1 MNIINGSIQEII
13 NSGINYLIFSYFQT
27 YAVLAWSVPIALVA
41 VLFGCRLC
49 KTEDPD
55 RIIMIGNKVIYSTI
69 INDQNQPSGFIFGFI
84 FVGYIVNENLIY
96 CICNKKVFSELQVK
110 KVLKSEVSD
119 LNTMNIVTRRGRFGS
134 LRYIKEKLNWK
145 QNVAMTIEQRNVIDD
160 IKKIYDQKGI
170 CVSLISGEP
179 GTGKSTTVYLLAKE
193 LKASICNTYSPT
205 TPGDSLYTLT
215 STIESTKENPL
226 VILLD
231 EIDIIMSGVTN
242 ETIERHKYFPI
253 EVYNKVTW
261 NRFFDNLERFGT
273 NIIVVLTSNST
284 YDNLNSEHDKSL
296 LRSGRLNSF
305 YNITESVIGS
315 KFGTIVSNDIENTN
329 QIECFSENKII
340 NNIEKN
346 NKNKNKNR
354 NKNNSNINNNSN
366 NNN

>member
-1 MNIINGSIQEII
+1 
-13 NSGINYLIFSYFQT
+13 
-27 YAVLAWSVPIALVA
+27 
-41 VLFGCRLC
+41 
-49 KTEDPD
+49 
-55 RIIMIGNKVIYSTI
+55 
-69 INDQNQPSGFIFGFI
+69 
-84 FVGYIVNENLIY
+84 
-96 CICNKKVFSELQVK
+96 
-110 KVLKSEVSD
+110 
-119 LNTMNIVTRRGRFGS
+119 
-134 LRYIKEKLNWK
+134 
-145 QNVAMTIEQRNVIDD
+145 
-160 IKKIYDQKGI
+160 
-170 CVSLISGEP
+170 
-179 GTGKSTTVYLLAKE
+179 
-193 LKASICNTYSPT
+193 
-205 TPGDSLYTLT
+205 
-215 STIESTKENPL
+215 
-226 VILLD
+226 
-231 EIDIIMSGVTN
+231 MSGVTN